1 MALTITVTKKDVLGT
16 QRVVYGEVAF
26 DSSYPTGGEALD
38 LVDLTDNFLSD
49 PANATYGPVFS
60 PTNGYTF
67 AWVLSS
73 GTAGTVKAYAPIAVA
88 AHTHTIA
95 VTEGTAGDAVTN
107 NAGVLESSG
116 GQDLTT
122 ASGGAISA
130 GPNEVA
136 NTTDLSTTC
145 AHVRFMIVGV

>member
-1 MALTITVTKKDVLGT
+1 MALTITVSKKDVIGT
-16 QRVVYGEVAF
+16 QRAVYGEVAF
-26 DSSYPTGGEALD
+26 DASYPTGGETLD

-49 PANATYGPVFS
+49 PANCTFLLFA

-67 AWVLSS
+67 EWVQSS
-73 GTAGTVKAYAPIAVA
+73 GTAGALKAFAPAAVA

-95 VTEGTAGDAVTN
+95 VTAGTAGDAVTN

-122 ASGGAISA
+122 ASNGAISA